1 MKSEVLFVKEKIG
14 YGMGDVVSYIIFDN
28 VMLYMMF
35 FYIDIFGI
43 FVGFVGIMFLVVR
56 VLDAIFDFCMG
67 LLVDRT
73 RFRWGKF
80 RSWVLFGV
88 LLFGIVC
95 VLVYSTLDFSM
106 NGKMI
111 YVVIIYILF
120 ILFYIVVNIFYC
132 VLGGVIINDSIQRI
146 SL

>member
-43 FVGFVGIMFLVVR
+43 FVGFVGIMFLVVC
-56 VLDAIFDFCMG
+56 VLDVIFDFCMG
-67 LLVDRT
+67 LLVDWMC
-73 RFRWGKF
+73 FCWGKF
-80 RSWVLFGV
+80 CLWVLFGV

-95 VLVYSTLDFSM
+95 VLVYSMLDFSM

-132 VLGGVIINDSIQRI
+132 VLGGVIINDLI
-146 SL
+146 

>member
-132 VLGGVIINDSIQRI
+132 VLGGVIINDSI
-146 SL
+146 